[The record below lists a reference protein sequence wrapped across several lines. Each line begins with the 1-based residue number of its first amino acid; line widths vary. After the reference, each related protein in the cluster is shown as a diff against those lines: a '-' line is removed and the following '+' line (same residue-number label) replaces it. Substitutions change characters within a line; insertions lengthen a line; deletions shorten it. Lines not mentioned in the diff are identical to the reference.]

1 MTTKT
6 VTKIVNNLTNEVKV
20 LRSLVISV
28 IGKDNEGEYRP
39 AFVKGVLKAARQKPT
54 ENFSNSK
61 DFLKKLKRA

>member
-6 VTKIVNNLTNEVKV
+6 VTKIVNNLSNEVRV

-39 AFVKGVLKAARQKPT
+39 AFIKSVLKAAGQKST
-54 ENFSNSK
+54 ERFTNPK

>member
-6 VTKIVNNLTNEVKV
+6 VTKIVNNLSNEVKV

-39 AFVKGVLKAARQKPT
+39 AFVKSVLKAAEQKPI
-54 ENFSNSK
+54 ERFANSK